1 MKTKQMGTL
10 EGFPKVERKRETI
23 TEKEIENIKR
33 VFY

>member
-1 MKTKQMGTL
+1 MKTKQMENL
-10 EGFPKVERKRETI
+10 EGFPIERNRETI